1 MLFFLRK
8 LISNWLITMWEFEC
22 WVGRLGYNVIAA
34 GVMID
39 TARIDDPC
47 HQVKLVIILGYF

>member
-1 MLFFLRK
+1 
-8 LISNWLITMWEFEC
+8 MWEFEW